1 MKIRDKI
8 GVGISNFLYPYIQ
21 NQYKLRGDYMKRP
34 IDREQYL
41 LEEKYLWFLG
51 SEDLL
56 ADFYRT
62 KTHNY
67 SVIDTRAEYYYSNA
81 GSNIRIVHSGL
92 PSLISYT
99 KARLLMSGGL
109 EFTAYN
115 GTKEDKKATELLH
128 DIFNDNKL
136 DTIIKNSVTTE
147 SWGKRFA
154 WKISYDGE
162 ISNYPIVEL
171 YKPQNYTAVYKRG
184 RLFELV
190 FHNDYE
196 KDNTEYR
203 LDETY
208 GKGYI
213 TYELYQINKNG
224 SETLVPLTE
233 LEETAELKDVSWK
246 EKTILGGEKRN
257 DKCDYDGLISE
268 FDALDET
275 WSQLMDE
282 IRLGRSEVYVPEMLL
297 TNKTFNKFRKN
308 YAELGNDERENGK
321 NEITHIQPNIRTDE
335 YAKAIREI
343 TSNCLVAT
351 GLSPFTVGISDE
363 VGANASGESL
373 TKREASSLR
382 TRSEMIDGW
391 EPFLEEMF
399 MTLLFANTLF
409 NSGSFNKKLDIQVS
423 FGDYISP
430 TRKDIIEET
439 KMMIDSSIIDTEKAI
454 DEIFGDEITEEEKIR
469 IIANMGDLTE
479 PTEEPDEV
487 E

>member
-21 NQYKLRGDYMKRP
+21 NQYKMKGDYMKKP
-34 IDREQYL
+34 MEREEYL
-41 LEEKYLWFLG
+41 LQEKYLWFLG

-67 SVIDTRAEYYYSNA
+67 SVIDTRAEYYYSNVGA
-81 GSNIRIVHSGL
+81 NVRVIHSGL

-99 KARLLMSGGL
+99 KARLLMSGGIEL
-109 EFTAYN
+109 SVYN
-115 GTKEDKKATELLH
+115 GTKEDVKSTELLEA
-128 DIFNDNKL
+128 IYNDNKL

-147 SWGKRFA
+147 SWGKKFA
-154 WKISYDGE
+154 WKISYDSE
-162 ISNYPIVEL
+162 TSDYPIVEL
-171 YKPQNYTAVYKRG
+171 YKPQNYKAVYKRD

-190 FHNDYE
+190 FYNHYE
-196 KDNTEYR
+196 NNGTSYR
-203 LDETY
+203 LNETY

-213 TYELYQINKNG
+213 TYALYQINKDG
-224 SETLVPLTE
+224 SELLVPLTE

-246 EKTILGGEKRN
+246 EKRILAGEKTN

-275 WSQLMDE
+275 WSQMMDE

-297 TNKTFNKFRKN
+297 TNRTFNKFRKN

-321 NEITHIQPNIRTDE
+321 NEITHIQPDIRPDQ
-335 YAKAIREI
+335 YAKAIAQI
-343 TSNCLVAT
+343 TSNCLIAV
-351 GLSPFTVGISDE
+351 GLSPFTVGINDE
-363 VGANASGESL
+363 IGANASGESL

-391 EPFLEEMF
+391 EEFLEEMF

-409 NSGSFNKKLDIQVS
+409 NGGSFNNKLELQVS

-469 IIANMGDLTE
+469 ILANTGELTE
-479 PTEEPDEV
+479 PMEELVV
-487 E
+487 EE

>member
-1 MKIRDKI
+1 MKLKDKI
-8 GVGISNFLYPYIQ
+8 GAGISNFLYPYIQ
-21 NQYKLRGDYMKRP
+21 GQYKMKGDYMKKS
-34 IDREQYL
+34 INREDYL
-41 LEEKYLWFLG
+41 LQEKYLWFLG

-62 KTHNY
+62 KIHNY
-67 SVIDTRAEYYYSNA
+67 SIIDTRAEYYYSNV

-99 KARLLMSGGL
+99 KSRLLMSGGL
-109 EFTAYN
+109 EIMVNN
-115 GTKEDKKATELLH
+115 GLKEDTKAKELLKA
-128 DIFNDNKL
+128 IYKDNKL

-147 SWGKRFA
+147 SWGKKFA
-154 WKISYDGE
+154 WKISFDAE
-162 ISNYPIVEL
+162 TSNYPIVEL
-171 YKPQNYTAVYKRG
+171 YKPQNYKAVYKRG
-184 RLFELV
+184 RLFELI
-190 FHNDYE
+190 FSNDYE
-196 KDNTEYR
+196 KNNTEYR

-213 TYELYQINKNG
+213 TYQLYQINKDG
-224 SETLVPLTE
+224 SEIPVPLTD
-233 LEETAELKDVSWK
+233 LEETAELKDVSWNDK
-246 EKTILGGEKRN
+246 IILGGEKCN
-257 DKCDYDGLISE
+257 DKADYDGIISE

-297 TNKTFNKFRKN
+297 TNRTFNKFRKN
-308 YAELGNDERENGK
+308 YTELGNDERENGK

-335 YAKAIREI
+335 YAKAIKEI

-351 GLSPFTVGISDE
+351 GLSPFTVGINDE
-363 VGANASGESL
+363 VGANSSGESL

-382 TRSEMIDGW
+382 TRNEMIDGW

-399 MTLLFANTLF
+399 MILLFANTLF
-409 NSGSFNKKLDIQVS
+409 NGGSYNNKLNIQVS

-439 KMMIDSSIIDTEKAI
+439 KLMKDADIIDAEKAI
-454 DEIFGDEITEEEKIR
+454 DEIYGDEISEEEKIR
-469 IIANMGDLTE
+469 ILANTGNL
-479 PTEEPDEV
+479 TEEPIEDNE

>member
-1 MKIRDKI
+1 MSIKEIICPNCNKLIELDTKMEFVYCMYC
-8 GVGISNFLYPYIQ
+8 GKKNF
-21 NQYKLRGDYMKRP
+21 N
-34 IDREQYL
+34 E
-41 LEEKYLWFLG
+41 
-51 SEDLL
+51 
-56 ADFYRT
+56 
-62 KTHNY
+62 NY
-67 SVIDTRAEYYYSNA
+67 TC
-81 GSNIRIVHSGL
+81 
-92 PSLISYT
+92 
-99 KARLLMSGGL
+99 K
-109 EFTAYN
+109 
-115 GTKEDKKATELLH
+115 
-128 DIFNDNKL
+128 DNKL

-147 SWGKRFA
+147 SWGKKFA
-154 WKISYDGE
+154 WKISFDGE
-162 ISNYPIVEL
+162 ISEYPIVEL
-171 YKPQNYTAVYKRG
+171 YKPQNYTPRYKRG

-196 KDNTEYR
+196 KNKTEYR
-203 LDETY
+203 LDEIY

-213 TYELYQINKNG
+213 TYELYQINKDG
-224 SETLVPLTE
+224 SEILVPLTD

-246 EKTILGGEKRN
+246 EKTILGGEKTN

-343 TSNCLVAT
+343 IHNCLVAV
-351 GLSPFTVGISDE
+351 GLSPFTVGIQDSI
-363 VGANASGESL
+363 GANASGESL

-382 TRSEMIDGW
+382 TRNEMIDTW

-399 MTLLFANTLF
+399 MTLLFADVLF
-409 NSGSFNKKLDIQVS
+409 NNGKFNRTAKLDDRLYAEVS

-430 TRKDIIEET
+430 TRKDLIEET
-439 KMMIDSSIIDTEKAI
+439 KMMKDADIIDAEKAI

-479 PTEEPDEV
+479 PTEIDE